1 MSKAVGA
8 ADLHQDMVSGALGTQ
23 PAGKRHNVPMVTR
36 PEVETVTTQPQL
48 MVDLTVLAIAMSP

>member
-1 MSKAVGA
+1 
-8 ADLHQDMVSGALGTQ
+8 MVSGALGTQ

-48 MVDLTVLAIAMSP
+48 MVDVTVLAIAMSP